1 MSSNSVTKKE
11 GVGMKNVALR
21 VLLALVSLAVCG
33 EVYAQRG
40 KPQPPPVPLTE
51 AGERLLV
58 KYTEMQQGLQ
68 AEILKAVPAIDG
80 RLLSD
85 LRSADEAVK
94 KAEAAANSAAQ
105 PLNEVRKWE
114 GLVGHAKGKWIGG
127 ANKNIAQAQAAL
139 KNAKTDAERA
149 AAQAAL
155 ASAEQNKADGEQAL
169 KERQAALDK
178 ARVNEAESKKAHAA
192 ARQALSDAKAVQLSA
207 QQAMVRTIAS
217 ILSSDKLDSALMQV
231 AVLAGEGPRN
241 LAHFAQQGKEQEAYV
256 ASLMRDRALLI
267 DMLTNGGA
275 AGGKYIKARQI
286 LEQIS
291 AASKHGSE
299 GTLRRLALA
308 VSLEYANSTERDPLK
323 RYLAYEKAFL
333 AGELDPAFQSLT
345 AWDLRMV
352 VNGDEP
358 EEIAAWGRAMLR
370 NYRPDH
376 VMNPGHGWR
385 YSGIV
390 RTDVRYGS
398 QNVQFDRPELHKYQN
413 IIMNGGV
420 CGRRAFFGRFMLRSF
435 GIPTVAR
442 PSPGHAALARWTPGG
457 WVVNLGGGWGA
468 GTVDN
473 RSDTEF
479 LQTTRIRKLWP
490 DYLKVLRAEWI
501 ATAYRQ
507 PPANDKALGDL
518 WEKLADFSASLSIA
532 GSKPAELAALGE
544 NLGEA
549 NEAEDVRAAAVAA
562 ATVTDAD
569 RKITSSPAGV
579 ITIPAGAFGG
589 AQLVMS
595 FLGGQQMIFSKG
607 ISCEV
612 EVPRGGRY
620 ALAARIVTVGQE
632 QDIRVSANGKE
643 GVKIDIPYT
652 RGMWEAT
659 KPVEVS
665 LVQGKNK
672 LSFSGPSR
680 SLALKDFT
688 LTTIR

>member
-1 MSSNSVTKKE
+1 M
-11 GVGMKNVALR
+11 GMKKAALR
-21 VLLALVSLAVCG
+21 VVLVLASFAVCG
-33 EVYAQRG
+33 QVYAQKG

-51 AGERLLV
+51 AGEQLLV
-58 KYTEMQQGLQ
+58 KYTRIQQEMQ
-68 AEILKAVPAIDG
+68 AEIIKAVPAIDG

-85 LRSADEAVK
+85 LQSADEAVK
-94 KAEAAANSAAQ
+94 KAEASEKSAAQ
-105 PLNEVRKWE
+105 PLNEVKKFE
-114 GLVGHAKGKWIGG
+114 GLVAHAKGKWIGG
-127 ANKNIAQAQAAL
+127 ANKSIAQAQAGL
-139 KNAKTDAERA
+139 KNAKTDAERN

-155 ASAEQNKADGEQAL
+155 ASAQKNKADGEQAL
-169 KERQAALDK
+169 KERQSGLDK
-178 ARVNEAESKKAHAA
+178 ARANEAESKKAHAA
-192 ARQALSDAKAVQLSA
+192 ASQVLADAKAVQLSA
-207 QQAMVRTIAS
+207 QQALIQTIVPF
-217 ILSSDKLDSALMQV
+217 LSSDKMDHRLMGL
-231 AVLAGEGPRN
+231 AVLSGEGPRN
-241 LAHFAQQGKEQEAYV
+241 LAHFAQQGKAQEAYV
-256 ASLMRDRALLI
+256 ASLMKDKALLS
-267 DMLTNGGA
+267 DMLSNGGA

-291 AASKHGSE
+291 AVSKHAAD

-308 VSLEYANSTERDPLK
+308 VSLEYANSPGKDPLK

-358 EEIAAWGRAMLR
+358 EEIAEWGRAMLR

-398 QNVQFDRPELHKYQN
+398 QNVKFDRPELHKYQN
-413 IIMNGGV
+413 MIMNGGV
-420 CGRRAFFGRFMLRSF
+420 CGRRAFFGRFILRSF
-435 GIPTVAR
+435 GIPATAR
-442 PSPGHAALARWTPGG
+442 PSPGHAALARWTPDG
-457 WVVNLGGGWGA
+457 WTVNLGGGWGV

-473 RSDTEF
+473 RPDREF

-518 WEKLADFSASLSIA
+518 WEKLADFSTSLSIA
-532 GSKPAELAALGE
+532 ESKPAELAALGE

-569 RKITSSPAGV
+569 RKTTSSPAGV

-595 FLGGQQMIFSKG
+595 FLGGQQMIYSKP

-612 EVPRGGRY
+612 EVLQAGRY

-632 QDIRVSANGKE
+632 QDIQVSANDKE
-643 GVKIDIPYT
+643 AVKIDIPYT
-652 RGMWEAT
+652 RGMWETT

-672 LSFSGPSR
+672 LSFTGPSR
-680 SLALKDFT
+680 SMALKDFT
-688 LTTIR
+688 LTPMH